1 MALRAILVK
10 KRHLLSSENLS
21 TSLYLRFSR
30 FEHGQASQADDLRR
44 LGCISDPPPVAING
58 GCDSGLSSDS
68 RKDLLSFPAAEYF
81 RINLI
86 KPQIFGHG
94 IGRGT
99 SASCMG
105 FRHVLQLSH
114 YSTMATAGQP
124 EFGGDNDRNEKQATN
139 RIKEPSPEDCDQ
151 AVEGLSTV
159 KAQAKQMQESQK
171 SAESLLKSIWAK
183 LLGIGPAL
191 RVLASMSRFVT
202 FILFVSYW
210 IQSLTLTVH

>member
-10 KRHLLSSENLS
+10 KRHLFSSENLS

-30 FEHGQASQADDLRR
+30 FEHGQASQADDLKR
-44 LGCISDPPPVAING
+44 LGCTSNPPPVAIGG
-58 GCDSGLSSDS
+58 GCEDGLSSVV

-81 RINLI
+81 QSNLI

-99 SASCMG
+99 PASCMG
-105 FRHVLQLSH
+105 FRYVLQLSQ
-114 YSTMATAGQP
+114 YSTTATAGQP
-124 EFGGDNDRNEKQATN
+124 EFGGDNARNEKQAAK
-139 RIKEPSPEDCDQ
+139 RIKEPSPEECDQ

-171 SAESLLKSIWAK
+171 SADSLLKSIWAK

-191 RVLASMSRFVT
+191 RVIASMSRFLT
-202 FILFVSYW
+202 ILLLASYL
-210 IQSLTLTVH
+210 I